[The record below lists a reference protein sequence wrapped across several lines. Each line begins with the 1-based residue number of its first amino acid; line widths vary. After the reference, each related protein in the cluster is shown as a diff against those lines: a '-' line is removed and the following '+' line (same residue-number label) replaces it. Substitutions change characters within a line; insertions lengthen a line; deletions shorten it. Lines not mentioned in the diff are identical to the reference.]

1 METPSFAN
9 LPSSFVLLKASIPV
23 HSNTIY
29 KWVLKPFLWT
39 MWINDNDNDI
49 ANLTEN
55 PICLRH
61 FLQNKHNIENKRRRC
76 SIFGSWLYD
85 KIWLIYLI
93 SQPLHVNYWWTG
105 HDTLSLSISLSHML
119 IWHHKLFRFFT
130 DVNWMAFVWFPSPP
144 PCSPR
149 TSLESE
155 FNPLISSCSWALG
168 SWKQIIFCVENDIM
182 FQSGIVIN
190 ILHGKIQN
198 INHQKRSWSC
208 F

>member
-9 LPSSFVLLKASIPV
+9 LPSSFVLLKAAIPV

-55 PICLRH
+55 PICLRQ

-85 KIWLIYLI
+85 KIWIIYFI

-105 HDTLSLSISLSHML
+105 HTNSLSLSLFLSLICWSDIINCSGFSLMSTEWHLFGSHL
-119 IWHHKLFRFFT
+119 PLL
-130 DVNWMAFVWFPSPP
+130 V
-144 PCSPR
+144 PR
-149 TSLESE
+149 G
-155 FNPLISSCSWALG
+155 P
-168 SWKQIIFCVENDIM
+168 V
-182 FQSGIVIN
+182 
-190 ILHGKIQN
+190 
-198 INHQKRSWSC
+198 
-208 F
+208 

>member
-1 METPSFAN
+1 MFNFWFMIIWQNITKISYLTAITFK
-9 LPSSFVLLKASIPV
+9 LL
-23 HSNTIY
+23 
-29 KWVLKPFLWT
+29 
-39 MWINDNDNDI
+39 
-49 ANLTEN
+49 
-55 PICLRH
+55 
-61 FLQNKHNIENKRRRC
+61 
-76 SIFGSWLYD
+76 
-85 KIWLIYLI
+85 
-93 SQPLHVNYWWTG
+93 VNRTWYS
-105 HDTLSLSISLSHML
+105 LSLSISLFHML

-155 FNPLISSCSWALG
+155 FNPLISSCSWALW
-168 SWKQIIFCVENDIM
+168 SWKQINFCVENDIM
-182 FQSGIVIN
+182 LQSGIVMN